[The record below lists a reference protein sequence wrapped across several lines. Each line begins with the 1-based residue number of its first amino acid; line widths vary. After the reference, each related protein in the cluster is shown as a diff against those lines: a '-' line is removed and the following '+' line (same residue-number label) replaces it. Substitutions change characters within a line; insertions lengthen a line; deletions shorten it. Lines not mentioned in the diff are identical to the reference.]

1 MERANLK
8 ELAKKAIEAKDPE
21 KFGSVAIGYL
31 MLVNDFIGE
40 FSDLEAPLL
49 WAALDFMAGT
59 ILADMDVDSSEMAGA
74 IQTFLSE
81 NATQEVIEHEP
92 V

>member
-40 FSDLEAPLL
+40 FFRFRGSVIV
-49 WAALDFMAGT
+49 G
-59 ILADMDVDSSEMAGA
+59 GA
-74 IQTFLSE
+74 RLYGRDNTS
-81 NATQEVIEHEP
+81 
-92 V
+92 